1 VTIIEAL
8 ELALEFVKVSSTARL
23 DSLLLARIAAGNP
36 PEVQDDLALAINRIK
51 TKYPA
56 IANEEL

>member
-1 VTIIEAL
+1 MTIIEAL
-8 ELALEFVKVSSTARL
+8 ELALEFVKFNSTARL
-23 DSLLLARIAAGNP
+23 DSLLLARIAASNP
-36 PEVQDDLALAINRIK
+36 SEVQDDLALAVNRIK